1 MTSSKSFEIAWSLKG
16 VVLPIRQI
24 SLGHIESAYKKAVS
38 PAVVIHNFVPIKLPL
53 EIRSSRS
60 RGSVR
65 YKKSLNDS
73 WDNS

>member
-1 MTSSKSFEIAWSLKG
+1 MTSSKSFEIAGSLKG

-24 SLGHIESAYKKAVS
+24 LGHIESAYKKAVS
-38 PAVVIHNFVPIKLPL
+38 PAVVIHNFVPIKLPF
-53 EIRSSRS
+53 EIRLSRS